1 MSSTSSS
8 VFLNQTSSP
17 FTSPSWPSSRLPRTI
32 TVLRSRRSSRLPLRS
47 WTSTSV
53 LRLRLQILPSSS
65 LPAPR
70 SQSRI
75 RIRQKRPICPCRQ
88 GRHPHSWT
96 DMNQKSSSHRS
107 HILPFPTLTHIL
119 TRNILFLIRN
129 ILRNVTA
136 SQLPR
141 SASSVHSPCPVATTL
156 PAHHTR
162 SSLKH
167 QCRHHIIVRH
177 IRDARVR
184 CRCSRPNQ
192 RRGSVC
198 KRSCDWHRFFPS
210 RPSHHP
216 SC

>member
-8 VFLNQTSSP
+8 VSLNQTSSR
-17 FTSPSWPSSRLPRTI
+17 FTSPSWPLSRLPRTI
-32 TVLRSRRSSRLPLRS
+32 TVLRSRRSSKHRLRS

-53 LRLRLQILPSSS
+53 LRLRLQILPNSS

-75 RIRQKRPICPCRQ
+75 RIRQKRAICPCRP

-96 DMNQKSSSHRS
+96 DTNQKSSSHRS
-107 HILPFPTLTHIL
+107 HISPSPTLTHIPI
-119 TRNILFLIRN
+119 RNTLFLIRI

-141 SASSVHSPCPVATTL
+141 SASSVPSPCPVATTL
-156 PAHHTR
+156 AAHHTR

-192 RRGSVC
+192 RRESAC
-198 KRSCDWHRFFPS
+198 KRSYD
-210 RPSHHP
+210 
-216 SC
+216 